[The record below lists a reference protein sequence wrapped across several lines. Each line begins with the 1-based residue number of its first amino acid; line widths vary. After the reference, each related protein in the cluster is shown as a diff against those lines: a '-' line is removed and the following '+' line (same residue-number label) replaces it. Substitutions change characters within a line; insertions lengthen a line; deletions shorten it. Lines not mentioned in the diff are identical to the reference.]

1 MYPVF
6 QIFRNLPEK
15 KMSCLIQSA
24 DGKLVYF
31 GYLGATNKKG
41 EYGSLLLSTREPELP
56 QIHNRGSKRLQTRTK
71 ETGKLQNRKIHA
83 QVKRSCNLFKKVL
96 ENPYWPVTV
105 FPCMKLVLKLSRIL
119 QSSWRKR
126 ETKPNQSNK
135 INL

>member
-1 MYPVF
+1 MHPVF
-6 QIFRNLPEK
+6 QIFRDLPEK

-24 DGKLVYF
+24 DGELVYF

-41 EYGSLLLSTREPELP
+41 EYGSLLISSREPKLP
-56 QIHNRGSKRLQTRTK
+56 QIHNRGSKKLQTPTK

-83 QVKRSCNLFKKVL
+83 QVKRSCNLRKKVS
-96 ENPYWPVTV
+96 EDSYWLVTV
-105 FPCMKLVLKLSRIL
+105 FPCMKPVLKLSKIL

-126 ETKPNQSNK
+126 ETTPHQSNK